1 MFEQKLAVMKNL
13 VKSGNSEI
21 FNNWKEYGLISEED
35 FIKGIEWMVDEP
47 FDGKG
52 RIVKDLGLY
61 INPNMEQKRLNEQY
75 PDFSM
80 PFDKKDLNGK
90 IFKIRR
96 SYDKNDNRVLSF
108 WEDTKLGAEEYEKN
122 VLVTNAGITFVSI
135 NALDKI

>member
-47 FDGKG
+47 FDDKG

-75 PDFSM
+75 TDFSM
-80 PFDKKDLNGK
+80 PFDKNDLNGK

-96 SYDKNDNRVLSF
+96 SYDKNDSRVFSF
-108 WEDTKLGAEEYEKN
+108 WEDTKLGAKEYEKN

>member
-1 MFEQKLAVMKNL
+1 MFEQKLVVMKNL

-47 FDGKG
+47 FDDKG

-80 PFDKKDLNGK
+80 PFDKNDLNGK

-108 WEDTKLGAEEYEKN
+108 WEDTKLGTEGYEKN

>member
-47 FDGKG
+47 LDDKG

-80 PFDKKDLNGK
+80 PFDKNDLNGK

-96 SYDKNDNRVLSF
+96 SYDNSGSRVFSF
-108 WEDTKLGAEEYEKN
+108 WEDTKLGEEKYEKN

>member
-1 MFEQKLAVMKNL
+1 
-13 VKSGNSEI
+13 
-21 FNNWKEYGLISEED
+21 LISEED

-47 FDGKG
+47 LDDKG

-80 PFDKKDLNGK
+80 PFDKNDLNGK

-96 SYDKNDNRVLSF
+96 SYDNSGSRVFSF
-108 WEDTKLGAEEYEKN
+108 WEDTKLGEEKYEKN

>member
-47 FDGKG
+47 LDDKG

-80 PFDKKDLNGK
+80 PFDKNDLNGK

-96 SYDKNDNRVLSF
+96 SYDNSGSRVFSF
-108 WEDTKLGAEEYEKN
+108 WEDTKLGEEKYEKN
-122 VLVTNAGITFVSI
+122 VLVTNVGITFVSI

>member
-47 FDGKG
+47 LDDKG

-80 PFDKKDLNGK
+80 PFDKNDLNGK

-96 SYDKNDNRVLSF
+96 SYDNSGSRVFSF
-108 WEDTKLGAEEYEKN
+108 WEDTKLGA
-122 VLVTNAGITFVSI
+122 
-135 NALDKI
+135 D